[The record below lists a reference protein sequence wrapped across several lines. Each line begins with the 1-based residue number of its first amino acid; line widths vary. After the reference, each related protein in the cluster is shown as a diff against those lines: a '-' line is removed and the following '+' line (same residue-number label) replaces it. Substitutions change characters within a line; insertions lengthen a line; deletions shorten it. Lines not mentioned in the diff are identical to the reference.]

1 MRKLAIITLFPLL
14 MASLLITSTLPAT
27 QRGIRVK
34 AKSGESLYLYKDYH
48 ALVVGVSHYDKWP
61 DLPNAIKDA
70 RMVATTLKGFDFTV
84 KLLLNPTSTQLNAAL
99 TRIAFGVGEEKN
111 RALLFYYAGH
121 GEILELA
128 DGTELGYI
136 IPSDCPLKTQDP
148 TRFDQRA
155 ISMKQIESLALK
167 IKSKHCLMVFDSC
180 FSGSLFSLVRA
191 APTDISEKSTRS
203 VRQFITAGEAGEQV
217 PDKSVFKVVFL
228 DGVIGDADLNDDGY
242 VTGSELGM
250 YLQGNVVNY
259 TRGGQHP
266 QYGKINNPK
275 LDKGDFI
282 FSLDK
287 LNAPPQSSPSTPLES
302 EKQRLAEERTKIERE
317 RQKIEQLKMEIER
330 EKLEKELNR
339 LKAEKQKLEEAKL
352 PSKHKHPPSVS
363 TAKKDGEIARDGR
376 FIAYDNGTVLDT
388 KTNLIW
394 AAKDNGDGL
403 REYAARDYI
412 KTYRGGGYTD
422 WRMPT
427 MDELKTIYERAMK
440 NQHDY
445 HVTKLIDITD
455 EWVWDSDGWGNI
467 DGFSFL
473 EGSRAVGDDEHSMY
487 WTAPHPSARVLPARA
502 GN

>member
-1 MRKLAIITLFPLL
+1 MLL
-14 MASLLITSTLPAT
+14 TANLPAT

-61 DLPNAIKDA
+61 DLPNAVKDA
-70 RMVATTLKGFDFTV
+70 RMVATTLKGFDFNV
-84 KLLLNPTSTQLNAAL
+84 KLLLDPTSTQLNAAL
-99 TRIAFGVGEEKN
+99 TSIAFGVGEEKN

-121 GEILELA
+121 GETLELA

-148 TRFDQRA
+148 TGFDQRA
-155 ISMKQIESLALK
+155 ISMKQIETLALK

-228 DGVIGDADLNDDGY
+228 DGVIGDADLNSDGY

-250 YLQGNVVNY
+250 YLQDNVVNY

-282 FSLDK
+282 FSLDT
-287 LNAPPQSSPSTPLES
+287 LSAPSQSSASTPLKA
-302 EKQRLAEERTKIERE
+302 EKQRLAEERARIEHERQQIER
-317 RQKIEQLKMEIER
+317 LKMEIER

-339 LKAEKQKLEEAKL
+339 LQAEKKKLNVAKL
-352 PSKHKHPPSVS
+352 PPKQAHQSSASP
-363 TAKKDGEIARDGR
+363 AQKDGEIAHDGQ
-376 FIAYDNGTVLDT
+376 FIAYSNGTVLDT
-388 KTNLIW
+388 TTNLMW
-394 AAKDNGDGL
+394 AAKDSGEALDY
-403 REYAARDYI
+403 YALKDYI

-427 MDELKTIYERAMK
+427 MDELKTIYDRTKK
-440 NQHDY
+440 NPNGY
-445 HVTKLIDITD
+445 HVTKLIDITG
-455 EWVWDSDGWGNI
+455 EWVYFSDGWGNTEVFNFY
-467 DGFSFL
+467 DGSEAARFSFDGGGRNWTL
-473 EGSRAVGDDEHSMY
+473 QSGSGYYRA
-487 WTAPHPSARVLPARA
+487 LPVRS